1 MWIKIG
7 TTQCRQYDFL
17 GWSDVIGRSFFYL
30 REIGWGGAYD
40 IGLTLKVEKMSQW
53 KRKNNYLV
61 RLLETILQP

>member
-1 MWIKIG
+1 MDKNWNNPMPAVWLSWLVRRERA
-7 TTQCRQYDFL
+7 Q
-17 GWSDVIGRSFFYL
+17 FFYL